1 MAHLARPRASAHRVA
16 PCDGRG
22 RRGRPGARHR
32 APLVGRDRRAGAR
45 LRPDDRPPELA
56 ARPAGAVREAR
67 LHRSDGRRGGPR
79 PAEPAGQPARRGPAR
94 PAPRR
99 RPGRP
104 RAARRD
110 RGAGRSTRSPHC
122 PPAAVLPARTVPP
135 PTRECAGAGRR
146 RARRIHRAVA
156 PAQGRARAPRAG
168 RAPGHPSRPDA
179 PRAGPDGT
187 GVECARRHAGRWP
200 ARGGHARRVRLERR
214 GRRGRSHGLG
224 SRHRAGDPPQ
234 PVRAVLHDAA
244 RGDGSGTRD
253 RQALRGGSRR
263 PARHREH
270 RGPRHD
276 GADLAPQRERRRRAA
291 SPAGTERR
299 VSGSTVLIVDDEQ
312 SLARSAK
319 AFLADHGYEAEVA
332 GTGEQALELLATL
345 QPDVVFADVRLP
357 GMSGLDLLKRIRAF
371 DPVIPVIML
380 TAYGSIAGAVEAV
393 KLGAFDYVKKPV
405 DLEELKLL
413 ADRARETR
421 LLKEELSYYRR
432 RATTDVGFEGLVGE
446 SRAVQAVLE
455 RARQVAALDET
466 PPVLLTGETGTGKG
480 LLARAIHA
488 AGARATKPFIE
499 VNCTALPATLMEAEL
514 FGHERGAFTDAK
526 ESKPGLVEAAEG
538 GFLFL
543 DEIGDVD
550 LSVQGKLLRAIEER
564 AVRRV
569 GSVRER
575 KIDVRIIAATN
586 RDLDRAVRQERFR
599 KDLYFRL
606 AVIVLELP
614 PLRARGEDVLLL
626 TDHYVRLFNAK
637 YGKVVRELSAAA
649 RDLLRSYPWPGNVRE
664 LSHVIERAVLWSRG
678 PTLEVEH
685 LSLTSPTDAGPGEP
699 RESAAVAAP
708 AAAAPRLP
716 PQGVDLGQ
724 WEKSVIEQAMRE
736 AGGNQTKAA
745 RRLGISRDTLR
756 YRLRKF
762 GLQP

>member
-1 MAHLARPRASAHRVA
+1 M
-16 PCDGRG
+16 
-22 RRGRPGARHR
+22 
-32 APLVGRDRRAGAR
+32 
-45 LRPDDRPPELA
+45 
-56 ARPAGAVREAR
+56 
-67 LHRSDGRRGGPR
+67 
-79 PAEPAGQPARRGPAR
+79 
-94 PAPRR
+94 
-99 RPGRP
+99 
-104 RAARRD
+104 
-110 RGAGRSTRSPHC
+110 
-122 PPAAVLPARTVPP
+122 
-135 PTRECAGAGRR
+135 
-146 RARRIHRAVA
+146 
-156 PAQGRARAPRAG
+156 
-168 RAPGHPSRPDA
+168 
-179 PRAGPDGT
+179 
-187 GVECARRHAGRWP
+187 
-200 ARGGHARRVRLERR
+200 
-214 GRRGRSHGLG
+214 
-224 SRHRAGDPPQ
+224 
-234 PVRAVLHDAA
+234 
-244 RGDGSGTRD
+244 
-253 RQALRGGSRR
+253 
-263 PARHREH
+263 
-270 RGPRHD
+270 
-276 GADLAPQRERRRRAA
+276 
-291 SPAGTERR
+291 
-299 VSGSTVLIVDDEQ
+299 SGSTVLIVDDEQ

-332 GTGEQALELLATL
+332 GTGEKALELLAAL

-455 RARQVAALDET
+455 RARQIAALDET

-480 LLARAIHA
+480 LLAHAIHA
-488 AGARATKPFIE
+488 AGPRAAKPFIE

-550 LSVQGKLLRAIEER
+550 LAVQGKLLRAIEER

-575 KIDVRIIAATN
+575 KVDIRIMAATN
-586 RDLDRAVRQERFR
+586 RDLERAVGEERFR

-606 AVIVLELP
+606 AVIVLEVP
-614 PLRARGEDVLLL
+614 PLRERGEDVLLL
-626 TDHYVRLFNAK
+626 TAHFLHAFNAK
-637 YGKVVRELSAAA
+637 YGKVVRDLSVAA
-649 RDLLRSYPWPGNVRE
+649 RDLLLSYPWPGNVRE

-678 PTLEVEH
+678 ATLDVEH
-685 LSLTSPTDAGPGEP
+685 LSLTRPVAPSDHGD
-699 RESAAVAAP
+699 AAP
-708 AAAAPRLP
+708 PVDTATLP
-716 PQGVDLGQ
+716 QR
-724 WEKSVIEQAMRE
+724 EKTIIEQALRD

-745 RRLGISRDTLR
+745 QRLGISRDTLR
-756 YRLRKF
+756 YRLKKF
-762 GLQP
+762 GLGG